1 MGPLSRSDY
10 NLLQLYVGTV
20 LKRVA
25 AGNCD
30 HVKAVEDLMHPL
42 SAWSA
47 GRETSAEFAPYMRR
61 QLKRWMR

>member
-1 MGPLSRSDY
+1 MGQLSSSDY

-30 HVKAVEDLMHPL
+30 HLKAVEDLMHPL

-47 GRETSAEFAPYMRR
+47 GTETSAEFAPYMRK
-61 QLKRWMR
+61 QLNRWTR